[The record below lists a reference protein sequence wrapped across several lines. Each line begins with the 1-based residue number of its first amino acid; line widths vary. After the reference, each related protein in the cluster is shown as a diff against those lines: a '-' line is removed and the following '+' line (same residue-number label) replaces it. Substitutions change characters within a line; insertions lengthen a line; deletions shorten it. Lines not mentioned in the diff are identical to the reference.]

1 MTPAFTRSS
10 LRFEIIPI
18 VSVCGL
24 LFIAAFRD
32 AGPPLWSIPAMTLFL
47 LTAVL
52 SCVVYFKAPRR
63 GSELSRWDSR
73 PDAVL
78 Y

>member
-1 MTPAFTRSS
+1 MPAFTRSS
-10 LRFEIIPI
+10 LRLEIMPI

-32 AGPPLWSIPAMTLFL
+32 AGHPLWSIPAMTLFL

-63 GSELSRWDSR
+63 GSEMSRWDSR

>member
-24 LFIAAFRD
+24 LFIAASQV

-47 LTAVL
+47 LTGAL
-52 SCVVYFKAPRR
+52 SCAVYFKAPRR
-63 GSELSRWDSR
+63 GSEMSQWDSR

>member
-1 MTPAFTRSS
+1 MTPAFMRSS
-10 LRFEIIPI
+10 LRLEIMPI

-24 LFIAAFRD
+24 LLIAAFRD
-32 AGPPLWSIPAMTLFL
+32 AGHPLWSIPAMTVFL
-47 LTAVL
+47 LTAAL

-63 GSELSRWDSR
+63 GSETSRWESR